1 MAWRLIAAAFLL
13 VVIVDGAQRSL
24 PSRELRDFGSFIASA
39 RAGIEG
45 ADPYAIHPLT
55 FHVVV
60 PGFDVWNPNLNP
72 PISVLLFRP
81 FTAAAPHEAFL
92 WWWGISLVCY
102 VLAVAL
108 LVRRYGEKDRPL
120 LTLWALAAAGF
131 WDTLALGQIYLP
143 LVLATVIVWLLLERG
158 RTAAAGLLIGCIV
171 AVKPNFAA
179 WPAVLLLAGH
189 LRAPLTAFAVAAILS
204 TIPLLTHGSAIYR
217 QWASVILADESRT
230 AFLTNASIPGLAARA
245 GIQAAGMIAAVAV
258 LAMVAGW
265 AFRRKPSPLEASA
278 VGMVAGIAAS
288 PIAWVHYTLLLL
300 PVFFRWHRSPALVAA
315 AILLVVPVAF
325 VLRYLDAALWRQAT
339 IGSSYN
345 WAVIL
350 CLLFSWGLARARPI
364 TRRVFHPAPG
374 IPAPRA
380 PV

>member
-1 MAWRLIAAAFLL
+1 VAWRLLAAAVLL
-13 VVIVDGAQRSL
+13 AVVVDGVQRSL
-24 PSRELRDFGSFIASA
+24 PSGELRDFGSFVASA

-45 ADPYAIHPLT
+45 ANPYGIHPLT

-81 FTAAAPHEAFL
+81 FTAAAPHDAFL
-92 WWWGISLVCY
+92 WWWGISFVCY

-108 LVRRYGEKDRPL
+108 LVHRYGGKDGPL
-120 LTLWALAAAGF
+120 LALCALAAAGL

-143 LVLATVIVWLLLERG
+143 LVLATVVAWLLLEREHP
-158 RTAAAGLLIGCIV
+158 AAAGVLIGCIV

-189 LRAPLTAFAVAAILS
+189 LRAPLAACAVAAILS
-204 TIPLLTHGSAIYR
+204 AIPLLTHGGAIYT
-217 QWASVILADESRT
+217 QWADVILADESRT

-245 GIQAAGMIAAVAV
+245 GIPAAGMIAAVAV
-258 LAMVAGW
+258 LAMVTAW
-265 AFRRKPSPLEASA
+265 AWRGKPSPLEASA

-325 VLRYLDAALWRQAT
+325 VLRYLDAAFWRQAT
-339 IGSSYN
+339 IGSAYN

-350 CLLFSWGLARARPI
+350 CLLFSWRLARARSI
-364 TRRVFHPAPG
+364 TRRGSHRVPG